1 MSMRK
6 LLLLMFVNILLSGT
20 ALAAC
25 PDYLDTELR
34 LLHSDKTVNIC
45 KDYGDK
51 TMLIVNTAS
60 KCGFTPQFEG
70 LEALHNEF
78 KDKGLL
84 VLGFPSDSFN
94 QEIKNEADVAEVCY
108 MNYGVTF
115 TMLSTVS
122 VRGNDAHPIF
132 KALAKQSE
140 APGWNFNKY
149 LVDKN
154 GKVLR
159 HFGSRAQPDSEEFR
173 EFIRS
178 AL

>member
-1 MSMRK
+1 MRK
-6 LLLLMFVNILLSGT
+6 LILIISLNFVLGGT

-45 KDYGDK
+45 RDFGEK

-70 LEALHNEF
+70 LEALHKEF
-78 KDKGLL
+78 EDEGLL

-94 QEIKNEADVAEVCY
+94 QELGNEAGVAEVCY

-132 KALAKQSE
+132 KALAEQSE

-173 EFIRS
+173 ELIRS

>member
-1 MSMRK
+1 MRK
-6 LLLLMFVNILLSGT
+6 LLLLLGLNIMLVNT

-45 KDYGDK
+45 KDFGQK

-60 KCGFTPQFEG
+60 KCGFTPQFDG
-70 LEALHNEF
+70 LEALHREF
-78 KDKGLL
+78 KDDGLL

-94 QEIKNEADVAEVCY
+94 QEIKNESGVAKVCY
-108 MNYGVTF
+108 INYGVTF
-115 TMLSTVS
+115 TMLSTVP

-132 KALAKQSE
+132 KALTEQSE

-149 LVDKN
+149 LVDKE

-159 HFGSRAQPDSEEFR
+159 HFGSRARPDSEEFR
-173 EFIRS
+173 EIIRS